1 VPCSAR
7 LLVLAF
13 LVPLF
18 FPGFP
23 TLVAWGLVMGNLAV
37 LALVGL
43 ALDRFVFGRERLAF
57 IMEMPLYH
65 VPNPRTILILAL
77 TNVWT
82 FIKRAATVIVVVSVV
97 IWLLVSFPG
106 ETVDDSWLAM
116 AGRFLEPVGQTM
128 GLDWRLI
135 VATVSAFVAKENS
148 IAALGVIYG
157 ADAEGLGRMLQAA
170 VTPASALSFLVVN
183 MLFVPCVA
191 TVAAIRQE
199 TGSWR
204 WTLVS
209 VGLML
214 GVALFAGFL
223 VYQLAIMAGLGG

>member
-1 VPCSAR
+1 
-7 LLVLAF
+7 
-13 LVPLF
+13 
-18 FPGFP
+18 
-23 TLVAWGLVMGNLAV
+23 
-37 LALVGL
+37 
-43 ALDRFVFGRERLAF
+43 
-57 IMEMPLYH
+57 
-65 VPNPRTILILAL
+65 
-77 TNVWT
+77 
-82 FIKRAATVIVVVSVV
+82 VI

-106 ETVDDSWLAM
+106 ENVDESWLAM
-116 AGRFLEPVGQTM
+116 AGRWLEPVGATM

-157 ADAEGLGRMLQAA
+157 ADDQGLGSLLQAA

-199 TGSWR
+199 TASWR

-209 VGLML
+209 MGLML
-214 GVALFAGFL
+214 GMALLVGFF
-223 VYQLAIMAGLGG
+223 VYQLAAAAGLAGA